1 MTRAGFS
8 HPEDLNL
15 DGLARVAIWFV
26 GLDVRFHQTHDGSSL
41 RFGPVIKGFD
51 VFNDPKTFKVG
62 CEALESPQEPQA
74 QEF

>member
-1 MTRAGFS
+1 MQAGSIIPKISIPAVFR
-8 HPEDLNL
+8 
-15 DGLARVAIWFV
+15 LAILFV
-26 GLDVRFHQTHDGSSL
+26 GLDVRFHQTDDRSSL
-41 RFGPVIKGFD
+41 RFGSMIEGFD

>member
-1 MTRAGFS
+1 MEDELRKSALAGFT
-8 HPEDLNL
+8 
-15 DGLARVAIWFV
+15 RVAIWFV
-26 GLDVRFHQTHDGSSL
+26 ALDVRFHKTDDRSSL

-62 CEALESPQEPQA
+62 CEALESFQEPQA